1 MSITILRAIEFSS
14 ILHWAIKSLVLRT
27 ERTISKWSSVHLVSS
42 LYFLLLS
49 SDFLKSLFLL
59 NMKSCYHI
67 IDSVDI
73 SLSLVQIT
81 CLDVR
86 VGDLGSIIFFHIEHV
101 GVVEVFLYFSV
112 LKFHLMN
119 ILPNLWHSPSQPI
132 IHLPITLVRFDTDLN
147 LLGRR
152 TLIFQN
158 RNIILNLF
166 PFLPKHIQLTIQR
179 IPNIEQILRLYNLC
193 MNIIQLWL

>member
-1 MSITILRAIEFSS
+1 
-14 ILHWAIKSLVLRT
+14 
-27 ERTISKWSSVHLVSS
+27 
-42 LYFLLLS
+42 
-49 SDFLKSLFLL
+49 
-59 NMKSCYHI
+59 MKPCYQI

-86 VGDLGSIIFFHIEHV
+86 VGNLGSVIFFHIEHV
-101 GVVEVFLYFSV
+101 GIVEIFLYLSI

-119 ILPNLWHSPSQPI
+119 ILSDLWHSPSQPI
-132 IHLPITLVRFDTDLN
+132 IHFPITLVWLNTDLN

-152 TLIFQN
+152 ALIFQN
-158 RNIILNLF
+158 RNIVLNLF

-179 IPNIEQILRLYNLC
+179 IPDIQQILRLDNLG
-193 MNIIQLWL
+193 MNVI